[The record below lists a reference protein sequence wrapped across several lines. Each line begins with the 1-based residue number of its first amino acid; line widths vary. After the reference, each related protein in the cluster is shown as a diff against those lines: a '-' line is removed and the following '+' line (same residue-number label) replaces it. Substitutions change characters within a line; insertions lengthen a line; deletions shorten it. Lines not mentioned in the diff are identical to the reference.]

1 MIKLYE
7 LWPKRRLFW
16 DKLRVHTLFCILS
29 KSKEYIDIFWIVQNS
44 TIPSYLT
51 NYVKHFKFSCYL
63 SLNARFSEKNNLFF
77 LKFPH
82 KASSV
87 DTKAD
92 NFPGKV
98 YGLLDDFKSLRKRAP
113 KKFRKQIIIN
123 EIWLKKRAISNYFFL
138 H

>member
-16 DKLRVHTLFCILS
+16 DKLRVHTLFCIFS
-29 KSKEYIDIFWIVQNS
+29 KSKEYIDIFSIVQNS

-51 NYVKHFKFSCYL
+51 NYVKHLKFSCYL

-77 LKFPH
+77 SNFHTKQVLLTQKQTISLIKYIACWMILKGH
-82 KASSV
+82 LKNSV
-87 DTKAD
+87 NDHSQY
-92 NFPGKV
+92 N
-98 YGLLDDFKSLRKRAP
+98 
-113 KKFRKQIIIN
+113 
-123 EIWLKKRAISNYFFL
+123 